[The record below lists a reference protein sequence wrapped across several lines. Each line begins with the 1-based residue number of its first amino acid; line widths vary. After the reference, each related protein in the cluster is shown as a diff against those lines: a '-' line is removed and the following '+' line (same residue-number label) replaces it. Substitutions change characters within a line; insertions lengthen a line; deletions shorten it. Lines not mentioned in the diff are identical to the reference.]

1 MSSSSIRDAK
11 GELVFTGSLL
21 VLSLVVLYNSFMLVE
36 GGINAIVGPRAF
48 AIGIGAL
55 MTLLTSLQFIAVLR
69 GDRGV
74 PDGIEGGELKEK
86 NNWKALF
93 IVVGGILFHIIAIE
107 TIGFILGTI
116 PMFLA
121 IAFALGDRKWVR
133 MIVVATLMTVIT
145 FFTFTEFLQLN
156 LPVGFDFLPGQVELE
171 EEW

>member
-1 MSSSSIRDAK
+1 
-11 GELVFTGSLL
+11 
-21 VLSLVVLYNSFMLVE
+21 
-36 GGINAIVGPRAF
+36 
-48 AIGIGAL
+48 

-74 PDGIEGGELKEK
+74 PEGIEGGELKEK
-86 NNWKALF
+86 NNWKALL
-93 IVVGGILFHIIAIE
+93 IVIGGILFHIFSIE

-121 IAFALGDRKWVR
+121 IAYALGDRKWIR
-133 MIVVATLMTVIT
+133 MVIVATVMTVTT

-156 LPVGFDFLPGQVELE
+156 LPVGFEFIFGETEID

>member
-1 MSSSSIRDAK
+1 VSSSSLRDAK

-21 VLSLVVLYNSFMLVE
+21 ALSLLVLYNSLTLVE
-36 GGINAIVGPRAF
+36 GNINAIVGPRAF
-48 AIGIGAL
+48 AIGVGVL

-74 PDGIEGGELKEK
+74 PEGIEGGELKEK
-86 NNWKALF
+86 NNWKALL
-93 IVVGGILFHIIAIE
+93 IVIGGILFHIFSIE
-107 TIGFILGTI
+107 TIGFIAGTI

-121 IAFALGDRKWVR
+121 VAYALGDRKWIR
-133 MIVVATLMTVIT
+133 MVIVATVMTVTT

-156 LPVGFDFLPGQVELE
+156 LPVGFEFIFGETEID

>member
-1 MSSSSIRDAK
+1 MSSSPVRDAK

-21 VLSLVVLYNSFMLVE
+21 VLSLLVLYNSFILVE

-48 AIGIGAL
+48 AVGVGVF
-55 MTLLTSLQFIAVLR
+55 MTILTSLQFIAVLR

-74 PDGIEGGELKEK
+74 PDSIEGGELKEK
-86 NNWKALF
+86 NNWKALL
-93 IVVGGILFHIIAIE
+93 IVIGGILFHIFSIE
-107 TIGFILGTI
+107 TIGFIAGTI

-121 IAFALGDRKWVR
+121 VAYALGDRKWIR
-133 MIVVATLMTVIT
+133 MVIVATVMTVTT

-156 LPVGFDFLPGQVELE
+156 LPVGFDFIFGDNEID